1 MTPYERENA
10 RKRFRHF
17 DSLSPEK
24 KQELRNKWAK
34 YQELPEAERE
44 KRRKESGEVY
54 YDPELE

>member
-10 RKRFRHF
+10 RKRFQHF
-17 DSLSPEK
+17 HSLSLEK

-34 YQELPEAERE
+34 YQKLPEAERE